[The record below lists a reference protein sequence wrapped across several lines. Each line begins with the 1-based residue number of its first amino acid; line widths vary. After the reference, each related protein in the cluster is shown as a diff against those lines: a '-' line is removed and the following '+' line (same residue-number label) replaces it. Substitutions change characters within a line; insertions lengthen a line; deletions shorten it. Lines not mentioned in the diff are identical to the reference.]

1 MKVVSYLKSVPEKN
15 TNLQKTELLVK
26 FIAGVNAAGDT
37 GIVHNGPGII
47 QSDVGMIQGW
57 VYADLRTQHLQLRK
71 QIIDTQQRSKKYVA
85 TADANL
91 FLYNDSTNPH
101 GYLRYSFNGIFP
113 QTGIYCDT
121 NPNPARWNQISKD
134 KNIKLEKYKST
145 GDNILIMLQ
154 RNKGWSMKGLD
165 VQQWALSTIRKIRKY
180 SDRPILVRAHPGDKL
195 AKHYLDPR
203 NTIIKNIPGVHISPI
218 GTPLAHDL
226 QNTWAVINHNSSAI
240 VGPLIKG
247 YNCFTTD
254 AESSQCAEVVN
265 TNFSMIESPQ
275 QFDRQS
281 WLERISMFHW
291 KFSELEDGTCWRHMR
306 DYVRQ

>member
-1 MKVVSYLKSVPEKN
+1 MKVVSYLKSVPAKN
-15 TNLQKTELLVK
+15 TKPQKTELLVK

-37 GIVHNGPGII
+37 GIVHNDPGII
-47 QSDVGMIQGW
+47 QADVGMIQGW
-57 VYADLRTQHLQLRK
+57 VYEDLRTQHLKLRK
-71 QIIDTQQRSKKYVA
+71 HIIDTQRRSKKYVA

-91 FLYNDSTNPH
+91 FLYNDNTNPL

-113 QTGIYCDT
+113 QTGIYCDN
-121 NPNPARWNQISKD
+121 NPNSARWNQISKD
-134 KNIKLEKYKST
+134 TNIKLEDYKAT
-145 GDNILIMLQ
+145 GNYILLMLQ
-154 RNKGWSMKGLD
+154 RHKGWSMKGLD
-165 VQQWALSTIRKIRKY
+165 VQQWALSTIKEIRKY

-203 NTIIKNIPGVHISPI
+203 NTIIKNLVGVYISPI
-218 GTPLAHDL
+218 GTPVDIDL
-226 QNTWAVINHNSSAI
+226 RQAWAVVNHNSSAI

-247 YNCFTTD
+247 YNCFATD

-265 TNFSMIESPQ
+265 TDFSMIESPQ

-306 DYVRQ
+306 NYCQ

>member
-1 MKVVSYLKSVPEKN
+1 MKVVSYLKSVPAKN

-26 FIAGVNAAGDT
+26 FIAGVNAVGDT
-37 GIVHNGPGII
+37 GIVHHGHNII
-47 QSDVGMIQGW
+47 EADVGMLQGW
-57 VYADLRTQHLQLRK
+57 VYSDLRTQHLQLRK
-71 QIIDTQQRSKKYVA
+71 QIIDVQHRSKKFVA

-91 FLYNDSTNPH
+91 FLYNNNTNPL

-134 KNIKLEKYKST
+134 TNIKLENYKAA
-145 GDNILIMLQ
+145 GNNILIMLQ

-165 VQQWALSTIRKIRKY
+165 VQQWALSTIKEIRKY

-195 AKHYLDPR
+195 AKNYLDPR
-203 NTIIKNIPGVHISPI
+203 NTIIKNIPGVQISPI
-218 GTPLAHDL
+218 GTPVDKDL
-226 QNTWAVINHNSSAI
+226 QQAWAVVNHNSSAI

-275 QFDRQS
+275 HFDRQS

-291 KFSELEDGTCWRHMR
+291 KFSELEDGTCWSHMR
-306 DYVRQ
+306 NYCQ

>member
-1 MKVVSYLKSVPEKN
+1 MKVVSYLKSVPAKN

-26 FIAGVNAAGDT
+26 FIAGVNAVGDT
-37 GIVHNGPGII
+37 GIVHHGHNII
-47 QSDVGMIQGW
+47 EADVGMLQGW
-57 VYADLRTQHLQLRK
+57 VYSDLRTQHLQLRK
-71 QIIDTQQRSKKYVA
+71 QIIDVQHRSKKFVA

-91 FLYNDSTNPH
+91 FLYNNNTNPL

-121 NPNPARWNQISKD
+121 NPNPVRWNQISKD
-134 KNIKLEKYKST
+134 TNIKLEDYKAA
-145 GDNILIMLQ
+145 GNNILIMLQ

-165 VQQWALSTIRKIRKY
+165 VQQWALSTIKEIRKY

-195 AKHYLDPR
+195 AKNYLDPR
-203 NTIIKNIPGVHISPI
+203 NTIIKNIPGVQISPI
-218 GTPLAHDL
+218 GTPVDKDL
-226 QNTWAVINHNSSAI
+226 QQAWAVVNHNSSAI

-291 KFSELEDGTCWRHMR
+291 KFSELEDGTCWSHMR
-306 DYVRQ
+306 NYCQ

>member
-1 MKVVSYLKSVPEKN
+1 MKVVSYLKSVPAKN

-26 FIAGVNAAGDT
+26 FIAGVNAVGDT
-37 GIVHNGPGII
+37 GIVHNGHNII
-47 QSDVGMIQGW
+47 EADVGMLQGW
-57 VYADLRTQHLQLRK
+57 VYSDLRTQHLQLRK
-71 QIIDTQQRSKKYVA
+71 QIIDVQQRSKKFVA

-91 FLYNDSTNPH
+91 FLYNNNTNPL

-121 NPNPARWNQISKD
+121 NPNPVRWNQISKD
-134 KNIKLEKYKST
+134 TNIKLEDYKAA
-145 GDNILIMLQ
+145 GNNILIMLQ

-165 VQQWALSTIRKIRKY
+165 VQQWALSTIKEIRKY

-203 NTIIKNIPGVHISPI
+203 NTIIKNIPGVQISPI
-218 GTPLAHDL
+218 GTPVDKDL
-226 QNTWAVINHNSSAI
+226 QQAWAVVNHNSSAI

-275 QFDRQS
+275 QFYRQS

-291 KFSELEDGTCWRHMR
+291 KFSELEDGTCWSHMR
-306 DYVRQ
+306 NYCQ

>member
-1 MKVVSYLKSVPEKN
+1 MKVVSYLKSVPAKN
-15 TNLQKTELLVK
+15 TKPQKTELLVK
-26 FIAGVNAAGDT
+26 FIAGVNAIGDT
-37 GIVHNGPGII
+37 GIVHNSPGII

-57 VYADLRTQHLQLRK
+57 VYDDVRTQHLQLRK
-71 QIIDTQQRSKKYVA
+71 HIIDTQHRSKKYVA

-91 FLYNDSTNPH
+91 FLYNDNTNPF

-113 QTGIYCDT
+113 QTGIYCDN
-121 NPNPARWNQISKD
+121 NPNSARWNQISKD
-134 KNIKLEKYKST
+134 TNIKLEDYKAT
-145 GDNILIMLQ
+145 GNYILIMLQ

-165 VQQWALSTIRKIRKY
+165 VQQWALSTIKEIRKY

-203 NTIIKNIPGVHISPI
+203 NTIIKNLVGVYISPI
-218 GTPLAHDL
+218 GTPVDIDL
-226 QNTWAVINHNSSAI
+226 RQAWAVVNHNSSAI

-247 YNCFTTD
+247 YNCFATD

-265 TNFSMIESPQ
+265 TDFSMIESPQ

-306 DYVRQ
+306 NYCQ